1 MKQAAGG
8 ESRVGD
14 LEVDGVGMNGA
25 FREGNNISTHE
36 PFIDFDGYLN
46 DMFYRIKSLWLVN
59 VSLSNASVSEHMK
72 NVGRRK
78 GTNSHLLWM
87 E

>member
-25 FREGNNISTHE
+25 FREGNNVSTHE

-46 DMFYRIKSLWLVN
+46 DIKSLWLVN
-59 VSLSNASVSEHMK
+59 VSLSNTSVSEHMK

-78 GTNSHLLWM
+78 GTNIHLLWM